1 MDKAKLVEQ
10 LCSIR
15 KNWTKLD
22 FEFAYSDEWET
33 IPEKLSDC
41 HEKMSEYL
49 FHTYTVSFLEECI
62 ENEK

>member
-1 MDKAKLVEQ
+1 MNKAELVER

-22 FEFAYSDEWET
+22 FEETYSDEWGS
-33 IPEKLSDC
+33 IPENLSDC
-41 HEKMSEYL
+41 HEKMSEFL
-49 FHTYTVSFLEECI
+49 FHTYSIAFLEECI